1 MANHTWGSGWI
12 SGLAVD
18 GNDVSTPQIPT
29 ASGVV
34 DASPLRDRQR
44 LWAAASWVLLVILL
58 AVSVFVGLTWRSD
71 VRRERVA
78 VFKTTASAVAS
89 SVVTSLLRQTDLTN
103 VEQALIALNPDL
115 DNTEYAAWLDQLDVA
130 GRYPGSLGFGFVKLV
145 PAAQLPQF
153 VKDVTAD
160 QTNGVKIDGKFEVLP
175 GGQRSQYCLAR
186 LADWLGPSGAL
197 PATLDYCAP
206 TLAGYGTSP
215 TAAALASARDTGK
228 LTLASPVPLY
238 PGEMFAFAPVYQG
251 GKTPVNVE
259 QRRAKL
265 VGWVAASFDGRAIIT
280 SAENGH
286 RDLHVEVLGGGS
298 AHPTVYASDGETLTG
313 HLSSLTMPVS
323 DGGTWSVRV
332 SSNALAGGVSATVQ
346 GFVVSG
352 LGMAISLLVFGMLH
366 VLLRSRGRALRLV
379 REQTQE
385 LRHRALH
392 DDLTGLPN
400 RALIMDRI
408 GQMTKRARRNGT
420 GAAVLFIDL
429 DSFKD
434 VNDTYG
440 HAVGDALLCAVA
452 ARLSGCLRATDT
464 AGRLGGDE
472 FVVLVE
478 GTPLSDGGAAIAA
491 RLLDALH
498 EPYRLDEL
506 PDVTLRM
513 EASIGVAVVPS
524 HVEAGDQGLGGL
536 TGLGGIATGFG
547 DDTGDDL
554 LRQADVALYDAKA
567 AGKGRYAVFAG

>member
-1 MANHTWGSGWI
+1 M
-12 SGLAVD
+12 
-18 GNDVSTPQIPT
+18 STPQIF
-29 ASGVV
+29 ASPGVA
-34 DASPLRDRQR
+34 DASLQRDRER
-44 LWAAASWVLLVILL
+44 LWAAASWLLL
-58 AVSVFVGLTWRSD
+58 AVLVTVSVFVGLTWRSD
-71 VRRERVA
+71 VRREHAA

-89 SVVTSLLRQTDLTN
+89 SVVTSLLRQTDLTS
-103 VEQALIALNPDL
+103 VEQALVALNPDL
-115 DNTEYAAWLDQLDVA
+115 DNAEYAAWLDQLNVA
-130 GRYPGSLGFGFVKLV
+130 GRYTGSLGVGFVKVV

-160 QTNGVKIDGKFEVLP
+160 PTPGIKIDGKYQVMP
-175 GGQRSQYCLAR
+175 GGQRSQYCLVR
-186 LADWLGPSGAL
+186 LADWLGPSGSL

-206 TLAGYGTSP
+206 TLAGYGASP
-215 TAAALASARDTGK
+215 TASALATARDTGK

-251 GKTPVNVE
+251 GKTPVSVA
-259 QRRAKL
+259 QRRANL
-265 VGWVAASFDGRAIIT
+265 LGWVAATFDGRAIIT
-280 SAENGH
+280 AAESGH
-286 RDLHVEVLGGGS
+286 RDLHVEVLGGER
-298 AHPTVYASDGETLTG
+298 AQPTVYASDGEKQTG

-332 SSNALAGGVSATVQ
+332 SSRTLGAGVSANVQ

-352 LGMAISLLVFGMLH
+352 LGIAISLLVFGMLR

-408 GQMTKRARRNGT
+408 GQMSQRARRNGT
-420 GAAVLFIDL
+420 AAAVLFIDL

-452 ARLSGCLRATDT
+452 ARLTNCLRLTDT

-478 GTPLSDGGAAIAA
+478 GTLLSDGGAAIAA
-491 RLLDALH
+491 RLLDALQ

-506 PDVTLRM
+506 PAVTLRVN
-513 EASIGVAVVPS
+513 ASIGVAVAPS
-524 HVEAGDQGLGGL
+524 YIGAGIGDSGFR
-536 TGLGGIATGFG
+536 GIATAFG
-547 DDTGDDL
+547 DDIGDDL
-554 LRQADVALYDAKA
+554 LRRADIALYDAKA